1 MAKAKKDK
9 EITKD
14 VIIEAYMSYVLEHE
28 REPKSVFKFAKDN
41 NMSEADFY
49 NFFGSFKG
57 LKQDIWNSFFHNTTD
72 VISKADGYEDYS
84 SREKLLI
91 FFYTMFEVL
100 TANRSYVLFVLG
112 ENNDMT
118 KYMNELNSLRKK
130 IKSFATELIQ
140 IDNDDK
146 QLSLLKRNEKVYSE
160 GAWLQFIFLL
170 RFWMNDSS
178 AGFEKTDV
186 AIEKSVN
193 TIFDVFDNTPL
204 EKVIDFGKFLYKEA
218 IK

>member
-14 VIIEAYMSYVLEHE
+14 IIVEAYMSYVLENEH
-28 REPKSVFKFAKDN
+28 EPKSVFKFAKDN
-41 NMSEADFY
+41 DMSEADFY
-49 NFFGSFKG
+49 KFFGSFKG
-57 LKQDIWNSFFHNTTD
+57 LKQDIWNSFFHNTLD
-72 VISKADGYEDYS
+72 VISKADGYEEYS
-84 SREKLLI
+84 SQEKMLI

-140 IDNDDK
+140 VDNDDK
-146 QLSLLKRNEKVYSE
+146 QINFLKRNEKVYSE

-170 RFWMNDSS
+170 RFWMNDTS

-204 EKVIDFGKFLYKEA
+204 EKVLDFGKFLYKEA

>member
-14 VIIEAYMSYVLEHE
+14 IIVEAYMSYVLENEH
-28 REPKSVFKFAKDN
+28 EPKSVFKFAKDN
-41 NMSEADFY
+41 DMSEADFY
-49 NFFGSFKG
+49 KFFGSFKG
-57 LKQDIWNSFFHNTTD
+57 LKQDIWNSFFHNTLD
-72 VISKADGYEDYS
+72 VISKADGYEEYS
-84 SREKLLI
+84 SREKMLI

-140 IDNDDK
+140 VDNDDK
-146 QLSLLKRNEKVYSE
+146 QINFLKRNENVYSE

-170 RFWMNDSS
+170 RFWMNDTS

-204 EKVIDFGKFLYKEA
+204 EKVLDFGKFLYKEA

>member
-14 VIIEAYMSYVLEHE
+14 IIVEAYMSYVLENEH
-28 REPKSVFKFAKDN
+28 EPKSVFKFAKDN
-41 NMSEADFY
+41 DMSEADFY
-49 NFFGSFKG
+49 KFFGSFKG
-57 LKQDIWNSFFHNTTD
+57 LKQDIWNSFFHNTLD
-72 VISKADGYEDYS
+72 VISKADGYEEYS
-84 SREKLLI
+84 SREKMLI

-140 IDNDDK
+140 VDNDDK
-146 QLSLLKRNEKVYSE
+146 QINFLKRNEKVYSE

-170 RFWMNDSS
+170 RFWMNDTS

-204 EKVIDFGKFLYKEA
+204 EKVLDFGKFLYKEA